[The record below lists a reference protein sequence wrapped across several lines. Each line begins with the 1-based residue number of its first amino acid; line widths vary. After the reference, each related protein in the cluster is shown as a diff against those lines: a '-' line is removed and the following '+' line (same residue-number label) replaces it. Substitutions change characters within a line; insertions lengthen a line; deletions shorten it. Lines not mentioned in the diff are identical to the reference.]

1 MNITAY
7 PAYINITAIYLQ
19 ISRIACWQIKKSED
33 HLSPDE
39 KKKKIMHVQNML
51 FDIQSFVLCL

>member
-19 ISRIACWQIKKSED
+19 ISRIACWRIKKSED
-33 HLSPDE
+33 HLSPE
-39 KKKKIMHVQNML
+39 KKKKNM
-51 FDIQSFVLCL
+51 

>member
-19 ISRIACWQIKKSED
+19 ISRIACWRIKKSED
-33 HLSPDE
+33 HPSPE
-39 KKKKIMHVQNML
+39 KRKKKKKK
-51 FDIQSFVLCL
+51 